1 MEYLGRSAKWFSL
14 GSRCRIPIHA
24 SAPSSFSPLPLFTA
38 FPIFFPRSRSMSLPG
53 RDVRFL
59 PYLFTD
65 FTLLIDVA
73 RWRNVESEI
82 DPERS
87 RVWNFIFN
95 TMRWMYL
102 RLLTLKRFKIMRIPI
117 NCYKN
122 YPCNVH
128 QALYWSKSL
137 YLFFSSLFV

>member
-24 SAPSSFSPLPLFTA
+24 SAPSSFSPLPLFSA
-38 FPIFFPRSRSMSLPG
+38 FPIFFSRSRSMSLPG

-65 FTLLIDVA
+65 FTLLMDVA

-82 DPERS
+82 DAGKLYMKFYIY
-87 RVWNFIFN
+87 VL
-95 TMRWMYL
+95 YYV
-102 RLLTLKRFKIMRIPI
+102 LTQ
-117 NCYKN
+117 CVGYT
-122 YPCNVH
+122 
-128 QALYWSKSL
+128 
-137 YLFFSSLFV
+137 